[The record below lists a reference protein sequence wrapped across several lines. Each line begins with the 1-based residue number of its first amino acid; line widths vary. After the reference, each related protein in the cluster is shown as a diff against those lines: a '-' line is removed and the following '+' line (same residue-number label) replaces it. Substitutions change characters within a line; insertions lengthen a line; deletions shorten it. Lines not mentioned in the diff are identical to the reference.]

1 MTPLI
6 EFVETISQANVFE
19 GKSITSVSRIAD
31 RLSVSSFFTGRNY
44 PSKRLLDTTGVWK
57 FSENRRSNSVNGR
70 KGGTEKAPSDGAR
83 ERGGG

>member
-1 MTPLI
+1 MFSRANQSRAFR
-6 EFVETISQANVFE
+6 ESQT
-19 GKSITSVSRIAD
+19 GSRF
-31 RLSVSSFFTGRNY
+31 RRFFTGRNY

-70 KGGTEKAPSDGAR
+70 KGGTEKAASDGAR